1 MSDDFKYKQMI
12 EDDIDKT
19 KISSNNDISDNDS
32 IEEKIRI
39 SKLKSSSRL
48 KHSIYFLR
56 YASFVTALLI
66 LVAFYC
72 HFYGLSDK
80 FETVTNIYKE
90 TKTSDILW
98 LYGFSIFST
107 VLVIVSI
114 GLGLINIFS
123 NNKIK
128 RGIESS
134 HTAYFKEIINSTFA
148 FQKLS

>member
-56 YASFVTALLI
+56 YAFL
-66 LVAFYC
+66 
-72 HFYGLSDK
+72 
-80 FETVTNIYKE
+80 
-90 TKTSDILW
+90 
-98 LYGFSIFST
+98 
-107 VLVIVSI
+107 
-114 GLGLINIFS
+114 
-123 NNKIK
+123 
-128 RGIESS
+128 
-134 HTAYFKEIINSTFA
+134 
-148 FQKLS
+148 

>member
-1 MSDDFKYKQMI
+1 MVSCKNSSFYKFFPSQI
-12 EDDIDKT
+12 KFCGGVLN
-19 KISSNNDISDNDS
+19 SY
-32 IEEKIRI
+32 
-39 SKLKSSSRL
+39 
-48 KHSIYFLR
+48 YFLR

-66 LVAFYC
+66 LVEFYC

-134 HTAYFKEIINSTFA
+134 HTAYFKEIIKLLNSMNE
-148 FQKLS
+148 K